1 VKTQLLWRE
10 IVKSEDI
17 KVVIRGKMS
26 REDRAK
32 QFMPF
37 AALKGYENALREK
50 EKIVVPKIELSEDM
64 KEELDVTLK
73 EVQLKDIV
81 TVVYYDTDEYI
92 KITGMVSKIDTS
104 AGYIK
109 IVNTKINFND
119 VFDIIR

>member
-1 VKTQLLWRE
+1 
-10 IVKSEDI
+10 
-17 KVVIRGKMS
+17 MS

>member
-1 VKTQLLWRE
+1 
-10 IVKSEDI
+10 
-17 KVVIRGKMS
+17 VVIRGKMS